1 MLVYELGDLMDV
13 EILARVQ
20 FALTIMFH
28 YIYPPLSIGLGL
40 VMVVIEGIYL
50 KTKNPIYLQMA
61 KFWTKIFALTFA
73 MGVAT
78 GIVMEFEFGTNW
90 ATYSRYVGDVF
101 GSALAAEGIF
111 AFFLESG
118 FLAILLFGWNRVSP
132 KMHFFATVMVCLGA
146 HFSAI
151 WIVVANSWMQT
162 PAGFHVVG
170 EGIAA
175 RAEITDFWEMVFN
188 PSSVVRLL
196 HTIVG
201 AWLAGAFLVI
211 SVSSYYILKNRYGEL
226 AKNSLKAGLSVALL
240 SLVLQ
245 LVLGDLS
252 GKIVAEHQPAKLAA
266 FEALYQT
273 EKGAPLTVWGI
284 PNNETQTVDYAVVIP
299 KLLSFVAF
307 GDFNAEVA
315 GLDKVPRKDWPNV
328 SAVFQTYRLMLL
340 SWLVMVII
348 ALAGLILVWRGTL
361 FEHKWILRAMV
372 FSVLAPQIGNQAGWV
387 SAEMGRFPWI
397 VQNLLRIS
405 DGLSKT
411 VTANYVLTSIIMF
424 GFVYLLLFI
433 LFIYLLNDKIQ
444 HGPEEL
450 NVSETYHSIQNV
462 IGENTNGIH

>member
-1 MLVYELGDLMDV
+1 MDV
-13 EILARVQ
+13 ETLARVQ

-40 VMVVIEGIYL
+40 VMVMIEGTYL
-50 KTKNPIYLQMA
+50 ATKNPIYLKMA

-90 ATYSRYVGDVF
+90 STYSRFVGDVF

-118 FLAILLFGWNRVSP
+118 FLAVVLFGWNRVSP
-132 KMHFFATVMVCLGA
+132 KFHFFATLMVCLGA

-196 HTIVG
+196 HTVVG
-201 AWLAGAFLVI
+201 AWLAGSFLVI
-211 SVSSYYILKNRYGEL
+211 SVSAYYSLKNRYGEL
-226 AKNSLKAGLSVALL
+226 AKNSLKAGLAVALV
-240 SLVLQ
+240 SLLLQ
-245 LVLGDLS
+245 VFLGDLS
-252 GKIVAEHQPAKLAA
+252 ARIVAEHQPAKLAA
-266 FEALYQT
+266 LEGVYKT
-273 EKGAPLTVWGI
+273 EKGAPLIIWGL
-284 PNNETQTVDYAVVIP
+284 PNSDEQTVNHSVGIP
-299 KLLSFVAF
+299 KLLSYLSFRDA
-307 GDFNAEVA
+307 DAEIA

-328 SAVFQTYRLMLL
+328 KVVFQTYRLMLL
-340 SWLVMVII
+340 SWGLMLLTTLVGVFM
-348 ALAGLILVWRGTL
+348 LWRGTL
-361 FEHKWILRAMV
+361 FQSKWVLRAMV
-372 FSVLAPQIGNQAGWV
+372 FSVLYPQIGNQAGWV

-405 DGLSKT
+405 EGLSKT
-411 VTANYVLTSIIMF
+411 VTANQVLGSIIMF
-424 GFVYLLLFI
+424 TFVYLLLFI

-444 HGPEEL
+444 HGPEDL
-450 NVSETYHSIQNV
+450 DATETYHGIQN
-462 IGENTNGIH
+462 IIEESSHGKHL